1 MNISDFN
8 KRCTRSVTEKIVNYL
23 IIFNLKIVSTETQPA
38 KSSLSCLSVPNVKFL
53 YLGHYVPLPTGYV
66 SEKEKDADKKHL
78 LLHTR
83 HSTIVRQI
91 FIFFPVIIYNN

>member
-1 MNISDFN
+1 MQMNISDFN

-66 SEKEKDADKKHL
+66 TEKEKDADERNTSCSTFV
-78 LLHTR
+78 TR
-83 HSTIVRQI
+83 
-91 FIFFPVIIYNN
+91 P